1 MILFSSAF
9 ASYEIPSQLS
19 EVGKHWTGVTIGNTK
34 LLSGQELS
42 LVEDALAVLRAV
54 FDSIPTF
61 WGTSELASVFRLY
74 FDGLALGSKDD
85 IGSFAKRVASKAPI
99 NVLLSTYFEIWPLLS
114 CQAGV
119 SRT

>member
-1 MILFSSAF
+1 M
-9 ASYEIPSQLS
+9 S
-19 EVGKHWTGVTIGNTK
+19 ERQTGRTIGNTK
-34 LLSGQELS
+34 LLSGGKLS

-74 FDGLALGSKDD
+74 CDGLALKPNDEV
-85 IGSFAKRVASKAPI
+85 GSFARRVASKAPT
-99 NVLLSTYFEIWPLLS
+99 NVLLSTYFEIWPLIS

-119 SRT
+119 SPT